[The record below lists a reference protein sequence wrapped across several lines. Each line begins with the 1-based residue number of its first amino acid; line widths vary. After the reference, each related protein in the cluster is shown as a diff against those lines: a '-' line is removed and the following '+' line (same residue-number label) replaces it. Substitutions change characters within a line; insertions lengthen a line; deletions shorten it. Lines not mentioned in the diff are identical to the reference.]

1 MFKPRIS
8 GLRCSV
14 KVFACA
20 AVVLAAGCSN
30 PTKRAYEESTYGRP
44 LEVPPDL
51 TLPSFN
57 EGLEI
62 ATSGK
67 PAAVP
72 ARIETAPLSVL
83 PEQANMLVMRD
94 GAQRWLVL
102 NGEPAQVWPWVR
114 AFWMKRGFA
123 LRYEDAATGL
133 METEW
138 ADQKV
143 SLPPDASKI
152 KSDEDKTFVVPT
164 REKYRV
170 RFEHGE
176 KPGTTEL
183 YVTHR
188 GVSLTDQDGMMAW
201 HLRASDPE
209 LEAESM
215 KQLMVFL
222 GAEQEKAGGK
232 LAAPIEIERRATLG
246 TDSQGLS
253 NVHIDE
259 DFARVWRRVELALD
273 RLDYSIEDRD
283 RSRGE
288 FFVIAQDTLE
298 DLNEG
303 KKKSWWSRLFSRSSD
318 DKAHEFRVVLKDEG
332 AATNIYVRDR
342 AGEKI
347 DNTLA
352 EPVLKKLQA
361 RLQ

>member
-1 MFKPRIS
+1 MSNSRLFGCVAKN
-8 GLRCSV
+8 
-14 KVFACA
+14 
-20 AVVLAAGCSN
+20 VVLVGAALVLVIGCSN

-62 ATSGK
+62 VSVGKTATAPSRNE
-67 PAAVP
+67 A
-72 ARIETAPLSVL
+72 APLSVL
-83 PEQANMLVMRD
+83 PDQANMSVARD

-114 AFWMKRGFA
+114 AYWMKRGFA
-123 LRYEDAATGL
+123 LRLEDPATGV

-138 ADQKV
+138 TEQQV
-143 SLPPDASKI
+143 SLPPDASKTNAEE
-152 KSDEDKTFVVPT
+152 KLFVVPT

-170 RFEHGE
+170 RFERGE
-176 KPGTTEL
+176 KPGMTEL

-188 GVSLTDQDGMMAW
+188 GVELTDQDGMLAW
-201 HLRASDPE
+201 HLRASDME
-209 LEAESM
+209 LEAESL

-232 LAAPIEIERRATLG
+232 LAAPTEIERRATLG
-246 TDSQGLS
+246 VDSQGLS

-288 FFVIAQDTLE
+288 FFVIAQNTLE
-298 DLNEG
+298 DLNEN
-303 KKKSWWSRLFSRSSD
+303 KKKSWLSRLFSSNSD
-318 DKAHEFRVVLKDEG
+318 ESTREFRVLLKDEG

-342 AGEKI
+342 TGEKI
-347 DNTLA
+347 DNALA
-352 EPVLKKLQA
+352 DPVLKQLQQ

>member
-1 MFKPRIS
+1 MFKKGMWGFS
-8 GLRCSV
+8 GNAIL
-14 KVFACA
+14 CA
-20 AVVLAAGCSN
+20 VIGCALVAGGCSN
-30 PTKRAYEESTYGRP
+30 PTKRAYEDSTYGRP

-51 TLPSFN
+51 TLPSFH
-57 EGLEI
+57 EGLEV
-62 ATSGK
+62 AASSK
-67 PAAVP
+67 PAATPQRV
-72 ARIETAPLSVL
+72 ETAPLTVL
-83 PEQANMLVMRD
+83 PDQANLTVARD
-94 GAQRWLVL
+94 GAQRWLVM

-123 LRYEDAATGL
+123 LRLEDPATGV

-143 SLPPDASKI
+143 SLPPDLSKLT
-152 KSDEDKTFVVPT
+152 SQDKTFVVPT

-170 RFEHGE
+170 RFERGD
-176 KPGTTEL
+176 KPGTTEV

-188 GVSLTDQDGMMAW
+188 GVELSQQDGMLAW
-201 HLRASDPE
+201 QLRAANPD
-209 LEAESM
+209 LEAESL

-222 GAEQEKAGGK
+222 GVEQEKAGGK
-232 LAAPIEIERRATLG
+232 LAAATEIVRRATLG
-246 TDSQGLS
+246 TDSQGLN

-288 FFVIAQDTLE
+288 FFVIAQNTLE
-298 DLNEG
+298 DLSEG
-303 KKKSWWSRLFSRSSD
+303 KKKSWLSRLFSSND
-318 DKAHEFRVVLKDEG
+318 DKKREFRVVLKDEG

-342 AGEKI
+342 AGEKL
-347 DNTLA
+347 DNALA
-352 EPVLKKLQA
+352 DPVLKQLQA